1 VILRPYQT
9 AAVDRVAELE
19 AAGVSRILL
28 VAPTGAGKTVLA
40 AELIRQ
46 RAATGARCLFLA
58 HRRELIRQTSDKL
71 KAIGLRHGV
80 LLGGVTAGSRRLPF
94 DPQASVQVA
103 SIQTYTR
110 RDAPGA
116 WDVVICDEA
125 HHVRADS
132 YAGVLADNPTALVL
146 GLTATPWRIDGR
158 GLAEVFDEVVVVAK
172 FRELIDAGFLVPYQ
186 GFAYDA
192 PELAGLELA
201 GGDLTERAA
210 ARVMGSKA
218 IVGNV
223 VEQWATHARD
233 RRTVIFASSVE
244 RSAELVREIGH
255 LRHHGAPVAV
265 AEHVDATTPTEVR
278 DALLDPVEGRLATG
292 ETLVVSNV
300 GLLTEGTD
308 VPAIECVVLARPTL
322 STALALQC
330 MGRGFRLC
338 PEIGKI
344 DLLIHDHAGVSL
356 MHGRPDDDRTFDLQ
370 ADSPRVT
377 PGERAPGVVAC
388 RSCSALLERGES
400 VCWFCETPTARRRR
414 GPRTVEAS
422 RRVAFG
428 SPPERE
434 E

>member
-1 VILRPYQT
+1 MILRPYQT
-9 AAVDRVAELE
+9 SAVDRVAELE

-46 RAATGARCLFLA
+46 RAGNGARCLFLA

-80 LLGGVTAGSRRLPF
+80 MLGGVGSGSRRLPF
-94 DPQASVQVA
+94 DPLAPIQVA

-110 RDAPGA
+110 RDAPGS

-125 HHVRADS
+125 HHVRAES

-146 GLTATPWRIDGR
+146 GLTATPWRVDGK
-158 GLAEVFDEVVVVAK
+158 GLGEVFDEVVVVAH
-172 FRELIDAGFLVPYQ
+172 FRELIDQGFLVPYQ

-192 PELAGLELA
+192 PELTGLELA

-210 ARVMGSKA
+210 ARVMGSRV

-223 VEQWATHARD
+223 VEQWADHAAD
-233 RRTVIFASSVE
+233 RRTVIFAASVE
-244 RSAELVREIGH
+244 RSAELVREISN
-255 LRHHGAPVAV
+255 LRRHGAPVAV
-265 AEHVDATTPTEVR
+265 AEHVDATTPSEVR

-292 ETLVVSNV
+292 ETMVVSNV

-322 STALALQC
+322 STALAMQC

-338 PEIGKI
+338 PEVGKI
-344 DLLIHDHAGVSL
+344 DLLIHDHAGVTL
-356 MHGRPDDDRTFDLQ
+356 MHGRPDDDRSFDLTL
-370 ADSPRVT
+370 DSPRVA
-377 PGERAPGVVAC
+377 PGDRAPGVVAC

-400 VCWFCETPTARRRR
+400 VCWYCESPTGRRRSGPKTVDAARRVSFR
-414 GPRTVEAS
+414 
-422 RRVAFG
+422 
-428 SPPERE
+428 SPQ
-434 E
+434 